1 MTVLSCSDRALL
13 FDSCA
18 DLVAPLGRH
27 CRAGEG
33 HMDYFGTRLQAASK
47 EIVTFLVE
55 QGVDVKSG
63 AAPGPLHIVPFAIFT
78 MNYIT
83 IAKQLDTRQAW
94 DNFYDDPLEKL
105 QQYT

>member
-47 EIVTFLVE
+47 EIVKLLIE
-55 QGVDVKSG
+55 QIVKLLIEDFR
-63 AAPGPLHIVPFAIFT
+63 ADCKAP
-78 MNYIT
+78 Y
-83 IAKQLDTRQAW
+83 
-94 DNFYDDPLEKL
+94 
-105 QQYT
+105 

>member
-27 CRAGEG
+27 CRAGEYHMDCRAG
-33 HMDYFGTRLQAASK
+33 ECHMDYFGTRLQAASK

-78 MNYIT
+78 MNYNYHK
-83 IAKQLDTRQAW
+83 AA
-94 DNFYDDPLEKL
+94 
-105 QQYT
+105 

>member
-47 EIVTFLVE
+47 EIVTFLV
-55 QGVDVKSG
+55 D
-63 AAPGPLHIVPFAIFT
+63 
-78 MNYIT
+78 IT
-83 IAKQLDTRQAW
+83 KQLDTRQAW